1 MIPTNR
7 STARAEY
14 AATRSIFS
22 SYIGVSVS
30 KTEKCT
36 LRFGY
41 ANHSRGI
48 GILRQPLNPCCE
60 LVKFTVLLEE
70 KE

>member
-30 KTEKCT
+30 KPEKCT

-48 GILRQPLNPCCE
+48 GILW
-60 LVKFTVLLEE
+60 
-70 KE
+70 